1 MKAIRTR
8 ATGIPRWGFL
18 AVVWLLLA
26 PQAACAE
33 SAMNSES
40 VVKVALLYKL
50 AQFVSWPPPEQAGPT
65 SATTVSFRF
74 CVLNEQSLDE
84 ALAALEGRSVG
95 DRAIAV
101 KRLRSGSN
109 PNTCDLLF
117 LGKAASASERWQ
129 ILEQCRG
136 RPILTISDS
145 DGFAARGGM
154 VEITKRRKRLA
165 FRINLAATRDT
176 GIRIAAP
183 LLDLSTVVD
192 R

>member
-1 MKAIRTR
+1 MIRR
-8 ATGIPRWGFL
+8 SGLL
-18 AVVWLLLA
+18 AAAWLLLA
-26 PQAACAE
+26 PPVGYAE
-33 SAMNSES
+33 GAVNSES

-50 AQFVSWPPPEQAGPT
+50 AQFVSWPASGRAGTIST
-65 SATTVSFRF
+65 SADPFRF
-74 CVLNEQSLDE
+74 CVLNERSLDE

-101 KRLRSGSN
+101 KRLRSGSS

-117 LGKAASASERWQ
+117 VGKAASASERWQ
-129 ILEQCRG
+129 VLEQCRG

-183 LLDLSTVVD
+183 LLELSTVVEQ
-192 R
+192 